1 MQIICKKYE
10 INPDEAPAVKKMF
23 EMTKD
28 GYSYN
33 QIADELSALG
43 YTTRA
48 GEKFSFSTINTILKN
63 DKYYGTL
70 IYNREGAPRKKNRV
84 LREEFDEIRNSTAI
98 DPIISKE
105 LFDSVQSILEHR
117 KAHSTPKQNANP
129 EYFLTG
135 YMFCKECG
143 KPMHGTTTKSGRNKN
158 VKRYYV
164 CPNHKKSKSCKTKDV
179 NAEYLETAIKE
190 AITSFV
196 NQYIKTANLSKKAF
210 EARKNEINVDL
221 KKLRHDYNLIDKKIS
236 SFFVQV
242 NDTSNSPK
250 LAKRYQEEVEKHLDM
265 LETKQSKIDELTEKL
280 ACLSQL
286 EGAFNKNKQPLKVEE
301 LFTTYSKARFLC
313 SLFIDKILVD
323 DSKND
328 IEIIL
333 K

>member
-1 MQIICKKYE
+1 
-10 INPDEAPAVKKMF
+10 MF

-286 EGAFNKNKQPLKVEE
+286 
-301 LFTTYSKARFLC
+301 
-313 SLFIDKILVD
+313 
-323 DSKND
+323 
-328 IEIIL
+328 
-333 K
+333 